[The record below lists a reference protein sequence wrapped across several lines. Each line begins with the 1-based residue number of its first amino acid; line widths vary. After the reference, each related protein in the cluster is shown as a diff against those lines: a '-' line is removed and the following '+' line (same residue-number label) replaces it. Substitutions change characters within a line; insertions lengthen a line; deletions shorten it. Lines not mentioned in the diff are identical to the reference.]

1 MSFLGW
7 MGLAGAL
14 LLVVALSS
22 AYIRRLP
29 LTTSTIYLIVGVLV
43 SPLAFDLVT
52 VDIVE
57 GRVWFEHLTEIAVI
71 TSLFI
76 GGLKLRMPFRHRG
89 WSAAFRLAG
98 PVMLASI
105 AAVGVFSHYFLGL
118 PWPFAFLLGALLAP
132 TDPVLASTVSVSD
145 AADRDRVRYGLS
157 GEAGFNDGAAFPFV
171 VFALLWIEY
180 GSLGDWVGGWAL
192 HRLVWAVPA
201 GLLLGF
207 LLGKAVGI
215 TAIWLRSMH
224 RDMSSPND
232 FLALALI
239 VLSYS
244 GAEAIGAWGFLAA
257 FAAGIGFRRAE
268 VRTIEESPRGSR
280 KSGYEH
286 QDDHEDE
293 EGVPHPPAEILAKA
307 DHGEEALKDPVI
319 AGGVVLSEIIS
330 FGYTV
335 ERLLEA
341 LTIVLV
347 GVCLAIYWDWRAVP
361 LALALFFVIRPAA
374 AMLFLIGTPTQR
386 IQRGMM
392 AWFGIRGIGSLYY
405 LSYAMTHGLEEGRNE
420 MAALTVTVVAASILI
435 HGISSQP
442 ILNWY
447 EARIATNGGSRGD

>member
-29 LTTSTIYLIVGVLV
+29 LTTSPLSLCFGILV
-43 SPLAFDLVT
+43 SPLAFSLIT

-76 GGLKLRMPFRHRG
+76 GGLKLRMPFRHLG

-105 AAVGVFSHYFLGL
+105 AVVAVFSHYFLGL
-118 PWPFAFLLGALLAP
+118 PWPLAFLLGALLAP

-180 GSLGDWVGGWAL
+180 GSLGDWIGGWAL

-201 GLLLGF
+201 GLLLGY
-207 LLGKAVGI
+207 LLGKAVGM

-232 FLALALI
+232 LLALALI

-268 VRTIEESPRGSR
+268 VQTIEDSP
-280 KSGYEH
+280 
-286 QDDHEDE
+286 
-293 EGVPHPPAEILAKA
+293 
-307 DHGEEALKDPVI
+307 
-319 AGGVVLSEIIS
+319 
-330 FGYTV
+330 
-335 ERLLEA
+335 
-341 LTIVLV
+341 
-347 GVCLAIYWDWRAVP
+347 
-361 LALALFFVIRPAA
+361 
-374 AMLFLIGTPTQR
+374 
-386 IQRGMM
+386 
-392 AWFGIRGIGSLYY
+392 
-405 LSYAMTHGLEEGRNE
+405 
-420 MAALTVTVVAASILI
+420 
-435 HGISSQP
+435 
-442 ILNWY
+442 
-447 EARIATNGGSRGD
+447 